1 MAPPPAP
8 SRLARLL
15 ARVRRASEAVRRGVV
30 VSLLFLVYVLV
41 LPWFAV
47 GLRLRARR
55 LPGFRPRL
63 DPALTSRERLRM
75 PQ

>member
-1 MAPPPAP
+1 
-8 SRLARLL
+8 
-15 ARVRRASEAVRRGVV
+15 VRRGVV
-30 VSLLFLVYVLV
+30 VSLLCLVYALV

-55 LPGFRPRL
+55 LPGFRPRH
-63 DPALTSRERLRM
+63 DPGLASLERLRM